1 MAGTGSLQ
9 LAPLSER
16 LDDAEITEL
25 KAKLKEHGGGRLPK
39 DDDSDIRILAEG
51 LDDDLVRTFLDHL
64 DDHDM
69 ACQIYLPVE
78 FEGTF
83 EVGELRVGSAQ
94 QLIDTLEELKDEFE
108 VEDDEDEEEED
119 DEEEDEEGE
128 EDAAEFDLV
137 RGWSKQLWKLFFKG
151 AKESVDRRLALHI
164 FS

>member
-16 LDDAEITEL
+16 LDDAEVNEL
-25 KAKLKEHGGGRLPK
+25 KSKLKDHGGGRLPK
-39 DDDSDIRILAEG
+39 DDDADIRILAEG

-69 ACQIYLPVE
+69 ACEIYLPVE

-83 EVGELRVGSAQ
+83 EIGELRVGSAQ
-94 QLIDTLEELKDEFE
+94 QLLDVLEELKDEFE
-108 VEDDEDEEEED
+108 VEDEEDEEAEEEED
-119 DEEEDEEGE
+119 EDAGGDEE
-128 EDAAEFDLV
+128 AEFDLV

-151 AKESVDRRLALHI
+151 AKESVDRRLSLHI
-164 FS
+164 FT